1 MSDKMRHI
9 SKLQAIRM
17 KIETVISILMICTL
31 WSCKLDKK
39 ETVIE
44 EDEKETVRIV
54 KPPSKYFTD
63 FENEDCKLQIDSAK
77 IDVENGKLVYEDT
90 KGSWAIIRYDD
101 EMEEILK
108 EYGIKYVETG
118 PNCTLEQECYGYYMD
133 SIISQRFGKEFI
145 KQIEQRADS
154 LFLSRWK
161 TKTYESWDI
170 DESPMYKEGDAE
182 LYISRKI
189 RFPNSWDTIPMKF
202 ERQYLMIDVYI
213 SNTGE
218 MIKWEFDELYN
229 LKESNEQFLPN
240 IRRQIGEVLKRM
252 HDWTPAKLN
261 GKKVNSKIWLDINL
275 DKEE

>member
-1 MSDKMRHI
+1 
-9 SKLQAIRM
+9 M
-17 KIETVISILMICTL
+17 KIKTVISILLICAL
-31 WSCKLDKK
+31 WSCKLDK
-39 ETVIE
+39 EGTVIE
-44 EDEKETVRIV
+44 EDGEESVRIM
-54 KPPSKYFTD
+54 KPPGKYFTN
-63 FENEDCKLQIDSAK
+63 FENEDCKIQIDSAK
-77 IDVENGKLVYEDT
+77 IDVENGRLVYEDT
-90 KGSWAIIRYDD
+90 KGGWSIIRYDD

-108 EYGIKYVETG
+108 EYGIEYVETG

-170 DESPMYKEGDAE
+170 DEYPIFKEGDAE
-182 LYISRKI
+182 LYIERKL
-189 RFPNSWDTIPMKF
+189 RFPNNWDTIPMKF
-202 ERQYLMIDVYI
+202 ERQYLTIDVYI

-229 LKESNEQFLPN
+229 LKESNEPFLPD
-240 IRRQIGEVLKRM
+240 IRRQIGQVLKRM

-261 GKKVNSKIWLDINL
+261 GKNVNSKIWLDINL